1 MLFPSISDYKEAIA
15 LSESFATLTY
25 LTPEKGL
32 FGDVYFSSGNFAVV
46 FKMRDSRTGKLHA
59 VKCFTREQER
69 RTESLGQISAYLKT
83 LKSPFIVPYT
93 FLNEGIWVN
102 DAEYPVLLMDW
113 VEGVT
118 LGEKVKTLCDAR
130 DTEGLHRLSVA
141 FADMALALLAQ
152 DWAHGDLKHDNIIVR
167 PDNTLALV
175 DYDWCFVPSMSGQNA
190 REIGSPCYRHPKRTA
205 QHFDRHIDDFSILVI
220 FLSLRALV
228 NAPELM
234 TQHHNGENLVLTT
247 ADFGNAAP
255 LLTAL
260 RDKNEPILR
269 GSVALLEFA
278 LAMPSGQVFGLKEG
292 VLMPFFEKN
301 KKILVRKVVL
311 VFEREHFKPL
321 VMEVDRDITEL
332 NLRSKWITSLPKE
345 IGQLINL
352 KSLNLDENQLK
363 SLPAEIGQLTN
374 LTSLC
379 LTRNRLTSLPKEIG
393 QLTNLKSL
401 ELFPSQLTSL
411 PKEIGQLT
419 NLTKLGLSSS
429 KLTSLPKEIEQ
440 LANLTKLNLSGNQLT
455 SLPKEIGQL
464 TNLTELELWH
474 NKLTSLPKEI
484 GQLTNLT
491 SLSLPVNQLTRLP
504 SEIGQLTNLT
514 SLNLSVNQLTHL
526 PEQIGQL
533 TNLTRLYLNSNPLIS
548 LPAEIG
554 QLTNLTKLHLSTIKL
569 TSLPREI
576 GQLTNLTELSLS
588 CNRLTSLPR
597 EIGQLTNLRLCYL
610 RDNLLSQIEQEKIKQ
625 LLPNCDIRF

>member
-15 LSESFATLTY
+15 LTESFATLTY

-46 FKMRDSRTGKLHA
+46 FKMRDSRNGALKA

-69 RTESLGQISAYLKT
+69 RTESLGQISAYLET
-83 LKSPFIVPYT
+83 LHSPFIVPYT
-93 FLNEGIWVN
+93 FLNDEIWVN

-167 PDNTLALV
+167 LDNTLALV
-175 DYDWCFVPSMSGQNA
+175 DYDGCFVPSMSGQNA
-190 REIGSPCYRHPKRTA
+190 RETGSPCYLHPKRMA

-234 TQHHNGENLVLTT
+234 AQHHNGENLVLTT

-269 GSVALLEFA
+269 GAVALLEFA

-292 VLMPFFEKN
+292 VFMPFFEVFKQNALPHKVILRCKN
-301 KKILVRKVVL
+301 VDGEEVIFEVERDVVSLDLQKK
-311 VFEREHFKPL
+311 
-321 VMEVDRDITEL
+321 
-332 NLRSKWITSLPKE
+332 
-345 IGQLINL
+345 QLT
-352 KSLNLDENQLK
+352 

-374 LTSLC
+374 LTSLDLWANK
-379 LTRNRLTSLPKEIG
+379 LTSLPAEIGQLINLTSLNLRANRLTSLPAEIG
-393 QLTNLKSL
+393 QLTR
-401 ELFPSQLTSL
+401 LTSL
-411 PKEIGQLT
+411 NLKGNQLADLPTEIWQLVNLTWLNLSDNQIASLPVGIGQL
-419 NLTKLGLSSS
+419 KI
-429 KLTSLPKEIEQ
+429 LTSL
-440 LANLTKLNLSGNQLT
+440 NLGGNQLT
-455 SLPKEIGQL
+455 SLPKEIVQF
-464 TNLTELELWH
+464 H
-474 NKLTSLPKEI
+474 F
-484 GQLTNLT
+484 
-491 SLSLPVNQLTRLP
+491 
-504 SEIGQLTNLT
+504 LT
-514 SLNLSVNQLTHL
+514 SLNLRHNQ
-526 PEQIGQL
+526 
-533 TNLTRLYLNSNPLIS
+533 
-548 LPAEIG
+548 
-554 QLTNLTKLHLSTIKL
+554 L
-569 TSLPREI
+569 TSLPTVI
-576 GQLTNLTELSLS
+576 WPLMN
-588 CNRLTSLPR
+588 LTSLDLR
-597 EIGQLTNLRLCYL
+597 GNQLTCLPSDIVQLMNLKTLFL
-610 RDNLLSQIEQEKIKQ
+610 FSNNFTEQEELRINHN
-625 LLPNCDIRF
+625 LPNCKVSGDFYNHLKKSLLEVEILQRVLGFR

>member
-1 MLFPSISDYKEAIA
+1 MVFPSISDYKEAIA
-15 LSESFATLTY
+15 LTESFATLTY

-69 RTESLGQISAYLKT
+69 RTESLEQISAYLET
-83 LKSPFIVPYT
+83 LHSPFIVPYT
-93 FLNEGIWVN
+93 FLNDEIWVN

-130 DTEGLHRLSVA
+130 DTEGLHRLSIA

-175 DYDWCFVPSMSGQNA
+175 DYDGCFVPSMSGQNA

-234 TQHHNGENLVLTT
+234 AQHHNGENMVLTT

-269 GSVALLEFA
+269 GAVALLEFA

-292 VLMPFFEKN
+292 VLMPFFEEFN
-301 KKILVRKVVL
+301 KDLLPKMVILRYQYYYGEDVS
-311 VFEREHFKPL
+311 
-321 VMEVDRDITEL
+321 EVDREETRLGLYYRGLISLPAEIGELTKLRTL
-332 NLRSKWITSLPKE
+332 NL
-345 IGQLINL
+345 Q
-352 KSLNLDENQLK
+352 ENQLT
-363 SLPAEIGQLTN
+363 SLPAEIGQL
-374 LTSLC
+374 S
-379 LTRNRLTSLPKEIG
+379 
-393 QLTNLKSL
+393 
-401 ELFPSQLTSL
+401 
-411 PKEIGQLT
+411 
-419 NLTKLGLSSS
+419 
-429 KLTSLPKEIEQ
+429 
-440 LANLTKLNLSGNQLT
+440 
-455 SLPKEIGQL
+455 
-464 TNLTELELWH
+464 NLTELQTVDCSGTGIFDLTPLSCAM
-474 NKLTSLPKEI
+474 KL
-484 GQLTNLT
+484 
-491 SLSLPVNQLTRLP
+491 
-504 SEIGQLTNLT
+504 
-514 SLNLSVNQLTHL
+514 
-526 PEQIGQL
+526 
-533 TNLTRLYLNSNPLIS
+533 
-548 LPAEIG
+548 
-554 QLTNLTKLHLSTIKL
+554 LHLICFRTNINDL
-569 TSLPREI
+569 TPLR
-576 GQLTNLTELSLS
+576 NLKNLKSINFF
-588 CNRLTSLPR
+588 CNVFRHKNG
-597 EIGQLTNLRLCYL
+597 I
-610 RDNLLSQIEQEKIKQ
+610 II
-625 LLPNCDIRF
+625 